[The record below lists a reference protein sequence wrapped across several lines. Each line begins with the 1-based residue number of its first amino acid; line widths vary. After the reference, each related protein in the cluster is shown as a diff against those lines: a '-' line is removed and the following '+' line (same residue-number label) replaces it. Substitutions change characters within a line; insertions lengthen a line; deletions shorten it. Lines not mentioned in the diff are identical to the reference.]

1 MKDLKFEL
9 KTCNV
14 RDFRV
19 QYERDERSNVNVSGL
34 SYAGEKLRPTKR
46 FWRSF
51 FQRFRISENV
61 FRYFEPPEVF
71 HRISTRAENQ
81 RIQFCVERD
90 KQSAP
95 RLLAVTTPGRPIIPF
110 EDINKL
116 VEDYEGTDVHY
127 SNGQI
132 ISTHMPRSGGS
143 RFNLGGDDFEHRF
156 LMETPVDGFGH
167 PKIHLSLLRLVCE
180 NGMVGYSK
188 AFRSDISLGKD
199 VRHCIVR
206 ALESYDNGEGYA
218 ALRQRFE
225 SAQSSWASIREC
237 LDLYQALTRV
247 RLDDGRKPYK
257 LLDDFRKMTGN
268 LHMLYGLANLDA
280 ISTKRQRILPAKCRI
295 YDLLN
300 FASEVGTHHATPE
313 GNRTMQAYVGGL
325 ISDEYDMEGTAK
337 TTEQFSD
344 FFLQAKPATDVENDE
359 SPFSDN

>member
-1 MKDLKFEL
+1 MKDLKFEQ
-9 KTCNV
+9 KTCDV
-14 RDFRV
+14 REFRIR
-19 QYERDERSNVNVSGL
+19 YDRDERGNVLFRAL
-34 SYAGEKLRPTKR
+34 SYAGEDLKPTKR

-71 HRISTRAENQ
+71 HRISSRAENQ
-81 RIQFCVERD
+81 RVQFCIERPETGQP
-90 KQSAP
+90 K
-95 RLLAVTTPGRPIIPF
+95 LLAATTPGRPIIPF
-110 EDINKL
+110 DEITKL
-116 VEDYEGTDVHY
+116 VSDYEGTDVQY

-143 RFNLGGDDFEHRF
+143 QFSIGGDEFEHRF

-167 PKIHLSLLRLVCE
+167 PKIHLSFLRLVCE
-180 NGMVGYSK
+180 NGMVGYTK

-199 VRHCIVR
+199 IRHCIVR

-237 LDLYQALTRV
+237 LDLYQSLSRV
-247 RLDDGRKPYK
+247 RLDDGRKPVK
-257 LLDDFRKMTGN
+257 LLEDFRKMTGN

-280 ISTKRQRILPAKCRI
+280 ISTKRQRILPAKCRV

-300 FASEVGTHHATPE
+300 FASEVGTHYATTE
-313 GNRTMQAYVGGL
+313 GNRTMQAFVGGL
-325 ISDEYDMEGTAK
+325 ISDEYDMEGTAE

-344 FFLQAKPATDVENDE
+344 FFVHGKDTKT
-359 SPFSDN
+359 PFSEN